1 MVTISVHDPGP
12 PNLNVAGTLG
22 VPIPGGGRLDGI
34 NFALFHADGAFNIE
48 IGGRGGQLLDWP
60 FRFAVI
66 VVIS

>member
-1 MVTISVHDPGP
+1 M
-12 PNLNVAGTLG
+12 
-22 VPIPGGGRLDGI
+22 DGI

-48 IGGRGGQLLDWP
+48 IGGREGQLLDWP

>member
-1 MVTISVHDPGP
+1 MLPEHLVF
-12 PNLNVAGTLG
+12 LY
-22 VPIPGGGRLDGI
+22 PGGGRLDGI

>member
-1 MVTISVHDPGP
+1 MTTGP
-12 PNLNVAGTLG
+12 PNLNVAGTGG

-34 NFALFHADGAFNIE
+34 NFAISHADGDFNIG